1 MRWRD
6 SGANITDPFLPR
18 AREMHAIS
26 ADMSKKDWKNL
37 PEAKLIPALIREV
50 PACVGK
56 MIARSQ
62 LSK

>member
-1 MRWRD
+1 
-6 SGANITDPFLPR
+6 
-18 AREMHAIS
+18 MHAIR

-50 PACVGK
+50 PACSGK